1 MHIGIYPTLANSNL
15 DNHFSVASRHHQ
27 VNLETLLS
35 SERATATGEGSERLM
50 AENDAPLGAGCR
62 RTHLPRPP
70 KDFSQKGE
78 SS

>member
-27 VNLETLLS
+27 VNLKTLLS

-50 AENDAPLGAGCR
+50 AE
-62 RTHLPRPP
+62 
-70 KDFSQKGE
+70 
-78 SS
+78 